1 MEGMGCEL
9 SEEPHWIVLHPLPVT
24 RIVEIVPPEL
34 VTQIPSFFLLWDNL
48 TTANF
53 SIISEQPWEP
63 EQVMWAWGPATV
75 LPEPMLAQAYRRGLA
90 LALFHNLSCS
100 SITEAKGEEGASWR
114 IPGAEMQRYIVP
126 RGLVLLVSLTA
137 HCSSPQASGFFQQ
150 GLASSVGS
158 QVARLSASV
167 LQGFQCQEASQLP
180 PAQFS
185 SLVREV
191 QKQKAILN
199 AGQLSCMAN
208 LLALHNL
215 TSNFADYSP
224 DLLLFYDLRKVD
236 EAKCRAFISRA
247 SQGNLNLLSGLSA
260 QKRELLNMSLT
271 CLGNS
276 GTNMSKEDLNSLGGL
291 VCDMEPAV
299 ILESDPHILDNLK
312 RCSQL
317 TVGQQD
323 ALNALLRSGATSLG
337 APGSWNLGRLWSLGP
352 LAFYINSTLWK
363 MVNKE
368 VSKDFFRDV
377 VAKYQAGSLPRNH
390 VQSFVD
396 SFLAQELSVS
406 RANRETGRRC
416 SRGNITAQVIQDEL
430 FMVRYDCK
438 QLKSCLGSKVLKANL
453 NPLLQHPLPREC
465 QRVVKGKL
473 SEIYPGGVP
482 EDQLKLITSLVY
494 LYTNDEIG
502 HWNITSR
509 DTVVALL
516 RSDVAMENQTQ
527 AVIKKYLELNGT
539 VTGALL
545 VAIGGFRLCWMS
557 PRQIEVIRP
566 VELRLAGA
574 LDVSSC
580 AQDRKDDLYEKAKEA
595 FSGSIATVTYYHYI
609 RPYLGGA
616 PVEDLKHL
624 SRANIS
630 MDIDTFTSLNPEV
643 LRNLSLS
650 NVAKLLGPNVA
661 DLRKARSNPVVSFWL
676 QSQNQSALEAL
687 GLERTP
693 EQLHPSSATT
703 GKPLSAW
710 VTDNGHKSSASPN
723 GNVPLAA
730 TSGCC
735 VLAPFHLFN
744 VLGLPIGLILLM
756 KFL

>member
-1 MEGMGCEL
+1 
-9 SEEPHWIVLHPLPVT
+9 
-24 RIVEIVPPEL
+24 
-34 VTQIPSFFLLWDNL
+34 
-48 TTANF
+48 
-53 SIISEQPWEP
+53 IISEQPWGP
-63 EQVMWAWGPATV
+63 E
-75 LPEPMLAQAYRRGLA
+75 
-90 LALFHNLSCS
+90 
-100 SITEAKGEEGASWR
+100 
-114 IPGAEMQRYIVP
+114 
-126 RGLVLLVSLTA
+126 
-137 HCSSPQASGFFQQ
+137 QASGFFQQ

-158 QVARLSASV
+158 QVARLSASI

-180 PAQFS
+180 RAQFS
-185 SLVREV
+185 SLVREM
-191 QKQKAILN
+191 QKQNAILN
-199 AGQLSCMAN
+199 ARQLSCMAN

-215 TSNFADYSP
+215 TSDFADYPS
-224 DLLLFYDLRKVD
+224 DLLLFYDLRQVD

-260 QKRELLNMSLT
+260 QKRELLNVSLT
-271 CLGNS
+271 CLGNP
-276 GTNMSKEDLNSLGGL
+276 GTNLSKEDLSSLGGL

-299 ILESDPHILDNLK
+299 ILESDPHIIDNLK

-317 TVGQQD
+317 TARQRD
-323 ALNALLRSGATSLG
+323 ALNALLHSGATSLG

-377 VAKYQAGSLPRNH
+377 VARYQAGSLPRSR

-396 SFLAQELSVS
+396 SFLAQELSIS
-406 RANRETGRRC
+406 RANQETGRRC

-502 HWNITSR
+502 HWNITSG

-516 RSDVAMENQTQ
+516 GSDVAMENQTQ
-527 AVIKKYLELNGT
+527 AIIKKYLELNGT

-557 PRQIEVIRP
+557 PWQIEAIRP
-566 VELRLAGA
+566 VELRWAGA
-574 LDVSSC
+574 LDISSC

-595 FSGSIATVTYYHYI
+595 FSGSNGTITYYHYI

-643 LRNLSLS
+643 LQNLSLS
-650 NVAKLLGPNVA
+650 NVAKLLGRNVG
-661 DLRKARSNPVVSFWL
+661 DLWKARSNPAVSFWL
-676 QSQNQSALEAL
+676 QSQNQSALAAL
-687 GLERTP
+687 GLEDTP
-693 EQLHPSSATT
+693 KQLRPNPATT
-703 GKPLSAW
+703 GKPLPTW
-710 VTDNGHKSSASPN
+710 ITDKGHKSSASPSEHIT
-723 GNVPLAA
+723 LAA

-735 VLAPFHLFN
+735 VLAPLHLFSA
-744 VLGLPIGLILLM
+744 LGLPIGPILLM
-756 KFL
+756 KHL